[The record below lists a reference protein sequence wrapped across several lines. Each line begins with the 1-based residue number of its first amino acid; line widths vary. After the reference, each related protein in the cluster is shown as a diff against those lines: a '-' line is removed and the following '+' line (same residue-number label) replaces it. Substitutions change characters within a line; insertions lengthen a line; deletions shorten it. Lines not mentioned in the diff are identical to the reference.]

1 MAGQEDPKPGPFQLI
16 YHNNPIITFGDIG
29 FMSFTAAARPCID
42 DATKELLVKTGPD
55 AFRNEDATL
64 PRTLSGTKAVARG
77 MTKNWFHKSLPNGQQ
92 VPRTW
97 LLYSPHKSAAYSFCC
112 LLFPHSPSNMRSAL
126 ESPDGFTIWK
136 KSEKLKN
143 HEECQSH
150 RKSFLEWK
158 EMERALRLKG
168 GVDEIL
174 EKQVQDEKKRWREI
188 LKRIID
194 VIKLL
199 ASQNLALCGHVEQLD
214 SDNPGNFL
222 ATLKFLSFYDT
233 LLENHL
239 KNVRENPH
247 SVSYLSHDIQNEFL
261 SLLAGAVR
269 DKIIKE
275 IKEAKYFG
283 ILYDST
289 LDVSHTEQLSQVI
302 RYVQSDFETGNV
314 RVKETFIKFVELD
327 KKDAAGYEAIIL
339 KSLQDDGL
347 NFLDCRAQMYDNAAV
362 MSGSIS
368 GVQTRLRERNPK
380 AVFINCDN
388 HSLNLAGV
396 HAASVDP
403 TIITFFGTVQEVY
416 SFFSGSTIHV
426 GRKCQKC
433 WI

>member
-1 MAGQEDPKPGPFQLI
+1 
-16 YHNNPIITFGDIG
+16 
-29 FMSFTAAARPCID
+29 
-42 DATKELLVKTGPD
+42 
-55 AFRNEDATL
+55 
-64 PRTLSGTKAVARG
+64 
-77 MTKNWFHKSLPNGQQ
+77 
-92 VPRTW
+92 
-97 LLYSPHKSAAYSFCC
+97 
-112 LLFPHSPSNMRSAL
+112 
-126 ESPDGFTIWK
+126 
-136 KSEKLKN
+136 
-143 HEECQSH
+143 
-150 RKSFLEWK
+150 
-158 EMERALRLKG
+158 MERALRLKG

-199 ASQNLALCGHVEQLD
+199 ASQNLALRGHVEQLD

-269 DKIIKE
+269 DKIITE

-283 ILYDST
+283 ILHDST
-289 LDVSHTEQLSQVI
+289 PDVSHTEQLSQVI

-347 NFLDCRAQMYDNAAV
+347 NFLDCRAQMYDNEAV

-380 AVFINCDN
+380 AQSSSIV
-388 HSLNLAGV
+388 
-396 HAASVDP
+396 
-403 TIITFFGTVQEVY
+403 T
-416 SFFSGSTIHV
+416 TIH
-426 GRKCQKC
+426 
-433 WI
+433 